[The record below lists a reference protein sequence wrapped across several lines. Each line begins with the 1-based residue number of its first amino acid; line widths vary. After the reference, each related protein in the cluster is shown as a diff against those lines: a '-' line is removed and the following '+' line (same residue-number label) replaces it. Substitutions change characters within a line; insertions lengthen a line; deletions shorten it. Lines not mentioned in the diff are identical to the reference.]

1 MVFSLT
7 CHTALNLVTCIRLN
21 DAIPFDLEVRG
32 ADIIDDLDRTWF
44 INLKKILT
52 YLHLLMQ
59 CTGVSLKTNFTGCI
73 HQKKI
78 YLGSHTVRSKV
89 LNEIIVH

>member
-1 MVFSLT
+1 MHWT
-7 CHTALNLVTCIRLN
+7 KRCYTVTE
-21 DAIPFDLEVRG
+21 DLGIIG

-52 YLHLLMQ
+52 HLHLLMQ

-73 HQKKI
+73 HQKEI
-78 YLGSHTVRSKV
+78 YLWSHTVRSKV
-89 LNEIIVH
+89 LNEIIH